1 MIGSP
6 EELNYMYKRFVNEDN
21 TLNMSEFN
29 NLIYM
34 YFFMFIIYIYRMNIL
49 SEAVI
54 VGLVVIVVGLTT
66 KKTLNCLEINLPSQY
81 EEYIIL
87 FLIGA
92 LAHVL
97 FEFLGFNKWYC
108 EHGNACK

>member
-81 EEYIIL
+81 
-87 FLIGA
+87 
-92 LAHVL
+92 
-97 FEFLGFNKWYC
+97 
-108 EHGNACK
+108 